1 LIFLWLTDI
10 HIQGDTLENVSKE
23 LESIMNTGHFELI
36 IAPKRIMQMEQGD
49 AESSSKVLLYY
60 EPIGELY
67 DLKHRAKTISLC
79 QSFEGNVPFSPPT
92 VDKQVSCS
100 QEVWS
105 KKQIDEFV
113 RKLGFLETQKA
124 EEESIKLFQQLNQ
137 VRTLNLCIL
146 HALY

>member
-1 LIFLWLTDI
+1 M
-10 HIQGDTLENVSKE
+10 E
-23 LESIMNTGHFELI
+23 LE
-36 IAPKRIMQMEQGD
+36 D

-67 DLKHRAKTISLC
+67 DLKQRVKTISLSE
-79 QSFEGNVPFSPPT
+79 SFEGNVPFSPPT
-92 VDKQVSCS
+92 VDKQASYS

-137 VRTLNLCIL
+137 V
-146 HALY
+146 H